1 MYFLIVLSFSTT
13 LLFSQTL
20 FTYGNNSVSKN
31 EFLSAYNKNKTPVA
45 DKEKALR
52 EYLDL
57 YTKFK
62 LKVKAAQDIH
72 LDTLQQLKTDVKSFR
87 SQVEDS
93 YMNDEKK
100 VNELIDEAIERS
112 KKDIHLLHF
121 YIPINAASSKT
132 DADKAIN
139 AMDEL
144 VETLKPEITDHSSII
159 KQLSNKYLPITVKDL
174 GFITVLLLPY
184 DIENLVYNLKPGNST
199 KVYRTKNG
207 LHVFKNIAER
217 KSMGEWKIAQILF
230 ALPPQTTA
238 NIIKKT
244 LADSIYKLLKAG
256 SNFNLLAKQ
265 VSDDR
270 LTVQNG
276 GEIPEFGTGKFE
288 TLFER
293 EVLKLN
299 NDGDISAPFLTSFGY
314 HIIKR
319 IQQTPIPPAVID
331 ENFRSQIRQK
341 IEKDSRIN
349 SAKESFIKDITQKIG
364 FKKSAFI
371 NNTDLFKYADSVVKN
386 KLIGKY
392 SINNKVFFI
401 IGKDNYKG
409 IDWLNFVKDYKLNTD
424 VYKGEDNKTLL
435 NKYIEISISDYYRKH
450 LEEYNP
456 AFKQQI
462 NEFKE
467 GNLLFEIM
475 ERKVWT
481 KASTDSIG
489 LEKYF
494 KEHQST
500 YKWVNSAAVLLFNC
514 SDVKIAKEA
523 AEALREGKSWKEL
536 SEKSEGKIQTDSG
549 RYELAQIQ
557 LPLNQKVE
565 AGLIST
571 PVLNSGDN
579 TSAFVKVLRL
589 FPINEQRSFNEAKGL
604 VINDYQ
610 NYLEDKWINVL
621 KRQYPI
627 KIIEETFKDLLK

>member
-1 MYFLIVLSFSTT
+1 MYFLTVLSFSTT

-132 DADKAIN
+132 NADKAIN

-144 VETLKPEITDHSSII
+144 VETLKPEITDYSSII

-184 DIENLVYNLKPGNST
+184 DIENLVYSLKPGNST

-230 ALPPQTTA
+230 ALPPQTTT

-244 LADSIYKLLKAG
+244 QADSIYKLLKAG

-331 ENFRSQIRQK
+331 ENFKSQIRQK

-392 SINNKVFFI
+392 SINNKVFFT

-435 NKYIEISISDYYRKH
+435 NKYIETSISDYYRKH

-523 AEALREGKSWKEL
+523 TEALKEGKSWKEL

-627 KIIEETFKDLLK
+627 KINEETFKDLLK